1 MPSGN
6 AHMYRQLNGRRLLTG
21 MVLAILT
28 LGLIVIDLGM
38 GSSGIGPGEV
48 VDALLGGPD
57 GDTANTAIL
66 WSIRLPMTLTCVFVG
81 GSLSLAGLQIQ
92 TITNNALASPYTLG
106 ITASASFGAAIAIT
120 LGLSVAGYLWIGTAL
135 LALVF
140 ALAVSLL
147 IFYLG
152 RLKGMS
158 TSTLILSGIIMNFFF
173 QALQQ
178 YLQYRASPEIAQI
191 ISGWTF
197 GNLQRS
203 SWMSV
208 VVSGCLLVMGAALL
222 SGWSWRPRHTPKI
235 RCSGPGIWSLGI
247 NVERLRL
254 HVFLICSFLIAGAV
268 GFIGTVA
275 FVGLVAPHCAKLML
289 GEDQRYLLPSATILG
304 GLMLLASSIVSKL
317 LSGGS
322 MLPVGIITS
331 IVGVPF
337 LFVLLMK
344 NGR

>member
-208 VVSGCLLVMGAALL
+208 VVSGCLLVMGALL
-222 SGWSWRPRHTPKI
+222 SGWSWRLTVLTTGEERA
-235 RCSGPGIWSLGI
+235 RSLGI

-275 FVGLVAPHCAKLML
+275 FVGLVAPHCAKLIL
-289 GEDQRYLLPSATILG
+289 GEDQRYLLPGATILG

>member
-1 MPSGN
+1 MKGKGMPSGN

-28 LGLIVIDLGM
+28 LGLIVVDLGM

-147 IFYLG
+147 IFYVG

-158 TSTLILSGIIMNFFF
+158 TSTLILSGIFMNFFF

-222 SGWSWRPRHTPKI
+222 SGWSWRLTVLTTGEERA
-235 RCSGPGIWSLGI
+235 RSLGI

-254 HVFLICSFLIAGAV
+254 HVFLICSFLIADARRDNSPPGGVITPSKSLLHSCQQNYKNEGRGNFPPPCFYVLRRCLVNA
-268 GFIGTVA
+268 GSQVA
-275 FVGLVAPHCAKLML
+275 ACSSCG
-289 GEDQRYLLPSATILG
+289 
-304 GLMLLASSIVSKL
+304 LASGFSPLVSRA
-317 LSGGS
+317 
-322 MLPVGIITS
+322 TA
-331 IVGVPF
+331 
-337 LFVLLMK
+337 
-344 NGR
+344 

>member
-152 RLKGMS
+152 RL
-158 TSTLILSGIIMNFFF
+158 SGIIMNFFF

-222 SGWSWRPRHTPKI
+222 SGWSWRLTVLTTGEERA
-235 RCSGPGIWSLGI
+235 RSLGI

>member
-28 LGLIVIDLGM
+28 LGLIVVDLGM

-222 SGWSWRPRHTPKI
+222 SGWSWRLTVLTTGEERA
-235 RCSGPGIWSLGI
+235 RSLGI
-247 NVERLRL
+247 N
-254 HVFLICSFLIAGAV
+254 
-268 GFIGTVA
+268 
-275 FVGLVAPHCAKLML
+275 VGLVAPHCAKLML

>member
-48 VDALLGGPD
+48 VEALLGGPD

-222 SGWSWRPRHTPKI
+222 SGWSWRLTVLTTGEERA
-235 RCSGPGIWSLGI
+235 RSLGMWRGY
-247 NVERLRL
+247 V
-254 HVFLICSFLIAGAV
+254 CMSF
-268 GFIGTVA
+268 
-275 FVGLVAPHCAKLML
+275 
-289 GEDQRYLLPSATILG
+289 
-304 GLMLLASSIVSKL
+304 
-317 LSGGS
+317 
-322 MLPVGIITS
+322 
-331 IVGVPF
+331 
-337 LFVLLMK
+337 
-344 NGR
+344 

>member
-28 LGLIVIDLGM
+28 LGLIVVDLGM

-191 ISGWTF
+191 ISGWT
-197 GNLQRS
+197 
-203 SWMSV
+203 SV

-222 SGWSWRPRHTPKI
+222 SGWSWRLTVLTTGEERA
-235 RCSGPGIWSLGI
+235 RSLGI

>member
-222 SGWSWRPRHTPKI
+222 SGWSWRLTVLTTGEERA
-235 RCSGPGIWSLGI
+235 RSLGI

-268 GFIGTVA
+268 GF
-275 FVGLVAPHCAKLML
+275 APHCAKLML

>member
-222 SGWSWRPRHTPKI
+222 SGWSWRLTVLTTGEERA
-235 RCSGPGIWSLGI
+235 RSLGI

-268 GFIGTVA
+268 GFIGT
-275 FVGLVAPHCAKLML
+275 HCAKLML
-289 GEDQRYLLPSATILG
+289 GEHQRYLLPSATILG

-317 LSGGS
+317 LSGGT

>member
-158 TSTLILSGIIMNFFF
+158 TSTLILSG
-173 QALQQ
+173 
-178 YLQYRASPEIAQI
+178 
-191 ISGWTF
+191 
-197 GNLQRS
+197 S
-203 SWMSV
+203 S
-208 VVSGCLLVMGAALL
+208 
-222 SGWSWRPRHTPKI
+222 
-235 RCSGPGIWSLGI
+235 
-247 NVERLRL
+247 
-254 HVFLICSFLIAGAV
+254 
-268 GFIGTVA
+268 
-275 FVGLVAPHCAKLML
+275 
-289 GEDQRYLLPSATILG
+289 
-304 GLMLLASSIVSKL
+304 
-317 LSGGS
+317 
-322 MLPVGIITS
+322 
-331 IVGVPF
+331 
-337 LFVLLMK
+337 
-344 NGR
+344 

>member
-191 ISGWTF
+191 RVDFREPATF
-197 GNLQRS
+197 
-203 SWMSV
+203 V
-208 VVSGCLLVMGAALL
+208 VD
-222 SGWSWRPRHTPKI
+222 
-235 RCSGPGIWSLGI
+235 
-247 NVERLRL
+247 ERRRKWL
-254 HVFLICSFLIAGAV
+254 
-268 GFIGTVA
+268 FIGNGCGAPVR
-275 FVGLVAPHCAKLML
+275 LV
-289 GEDQRYLLPSATILG
+289 
-304 GLMLLASSIVSKL
+304 LASHRTDD
-317 LSGGS
+317 G
-322 MLPVGIITS
+322 
-331 IVGVPF
+331 
-337 LFVLLMK
+337 
-344 NGR
+344 

>member
-1 MPSGN
+1 
-6 AHMYRQLNGRRLLTG
+6 
-21 MVLAILT
+21 
-28 LGLIVIDLGM
+28 M

-222 SGWSWRPRHTPKI
+222 SGWSWRLTVLTTGEERA
-235 RCSGPGIWSLGI
+235 RSLGI

-254 HVFLICSFLIAGAV
+254 HVFLICSFLIAGADW
-268 GFIGTVA
+268 
-275 FVGLVAPHCAKLML
+275 LY
-289 GEDQRYLLPSATILG
+289 RYG
-304 GLMLLASSIVSKL
+304 GLCRACRSALCEAHVRRGSAVSASQRDDPWRPYAACVLDCFKAAFWRL
-317 LSGGS
+317 HAPGGHYHVHCRRS
-322 MLPVGIITS
+322 V
-331 IVGVPF
+331 
-337 LFVLLMK
+337 FVRFAHEK
-344 NGR
+344 REVTC

>member
-1 MPSGN
+1 
-6 AHMYRQLNGRRLLTG
+6 
-21 MVLAILT
+21 
-28 LGLIVIDLGM
+28 
-38 GSSGIGPGEV
+38 
-48 VDALLGGPD
+48 
-57 GDTANTAIL
+57 
-66 WSIRLPMTLTCVFVG
+66 
-81 GSLSLAGLQIQ
+81 
-92 TITNNALASPYTLG
+92 
-106 ITASASFGAAIAIT
+106 
-120 LGLSVAGYLWIGTAL
+120 
-135 LALVF
+135 
-140 ALAVSLL
+140 
-147 IFYLG
+147 
-152 RLKGMS
+152 
-158 TSTLILSGIIMNFFF
+158 MNFFF

-222 SGWSWRPRHTPKI
+222 SGWSWRLTVLTTGEERA
-235 RCSGPGIWSLGI
+235 RSLGI

-337 LFVLLMK
+337 LFVLLME

>member
-106 ITASASFGAAIAIT
+106 ITASASFGAAIT

-222 SGWSWRPRHTPKI
+222 SGWSWRLTVLTMGEERA
-235 RCSGPGIWSLGI
+235 RSLGI

>member
-28 LGLIVIDLGM
+28 LGLIVVDLGM

-152 RLKGMS
+152 CLKGMS

-208 VVSGCLLVMGAALL
+208 VVSGCLLAMGAALL
-222 SGWSWRPRHTPKI
+222 SGWSWRLTVLTTGEERA
-235 RCSGPGIWSLGI
+235 RSLGI
-247 NVERLRL
+247 NVERLCL

>member
-120 LGLSVAGYLWIGTAL
+120 AL

-147 IFYLG
+147 NFYLG

-222 SGWSWRPRHTPKI
+222 SGWSWR
-235 RCSGPGIWSLGI
+235 L
-247 NVERLRL
+247 
-254 HVFLICSFLIAGAV
+254 
-268 GFIGTVA
+268 TV
-275 FVGLVAPHCAKLML
+275 LTT
-289 GEDQRYLLPSATILG
+289 GEVR
-304 GLMLLASSIVSKL
+304 SSC
-317 LSGGS
+317 
-322 MLPVGIITS
+322 
-331 IVGVPF
+331 
-337 LFVLLMK
+337 
-344 NGR
+344 

>member
-1 MPSGN
+1 M
-6 AHMYRQLNGRRLLTG
+6 
-21 MVLAILT
+21 
-28 LGLIVIDLGM
+28 
-38 GSSGIGPGEV
+38 
-48 VDALLGGPD
+48 
-57 GDTANTAIL
+57 
-66 WSIRLPMTLTCVFVG
+66 
-81 GSLSLAGLQIQ
+81 
-92 TITNNALASPYTLG
+92 
-106 ITASASFGAAIAIT
+106 
-120 LGLSVAGYLWIGTAL
+120 GYLWIGTAL

-222 SGWSWRPRHTPKI
+222 SGWSWRLTVLTTGEERA
-235 RCSGPGIWSLGI
+235 RSLGI

>member
-1 MPSGN
+1 MKGEGMPSGN

-191 ISGWTF
+191 IG
-197 GNLQRS
+197 
-203 SWMSV
+203 V
-208 VVSGCLLVMGAALL
+208 D
-222 SGWSWRPRHTPKI
+222 
-235 RCSGPGIWSLGI
+235 SLGYLSTDSVTKLAEYGEGFCTGCFTGEYP
-247 NVERLRL
+247 VEVPEKKAKFRFER
-254 HVFLICSFLIAGAV
+254 
-268 GFIGTVA
+268 
-275 FVGLVAPHCAKLML
+275 GLSEK
-289 GEDQRYLLPSATILG
+289 E
-304 GLMLLASSIVSKL
+304 
-317 LSGGS
+317 
-322 MLPVGIITS
+322 
-331 IVGVPF
+331 
-337 LFVLLMK
+337 
-344 NGR
+344 

>member
-21 MVLAILT
+21 LVLAILT
-28 LGLIVIDLGM
+28 LGLIVVDLGM

-106 ITASASFGAAIAIT
+106 ITASASFGAAIALT
-120 LGLSVAGYLWIGTAL
+120 LGLSVAGDLWIGTAL

-173 QALQQ
+173 Q
-178 YLQYRASPEIAQI
+178 QYRASPEIAQI

-222 SGWSWRPRHTPKI
+222 SGWSWRLTVLTTGEERA
-235 RCSGPGIWSLGI
+235 RSLGI

>member
-1 MPSGN
+1 MPSGRNN
-6 AHMYRQLNGRRLLTG
+6 AYRQLNARRLFTEAVLFVSTLAL
-21 MVLAILT
+21 MVA
-28 LGLIVIDLGM
+28 DLGT
-38 GSSGIGPGEV
+38 GSSGMGPGRVME
-48 VDALLGGPD
+48 ALAAGPGGT
-57 GDTANTAIL
+57 TADTAIL
-66 WSIRLPMTLTCVFVG
+66 WFIRLPMTLTCVLVG

-92 TITNNALASPYTLG
+92 AITGNALASPYTLG
-106 ITASASFGAAIAIT
+106 ITAGASFGAAVAIT
-120 LGLSVAGYLWIGTAL
+120 LGLAVAGHLWMGTAL
-135 LALVF
+135 FALLF
-140 ALAVSLL
+140 ALAVSLF

-158 TSTLILSGIIMNFFF
+158 PSTLILSGIIMNFFF

-178 YLQYRASPEIAQI
+178 YLQYRASPEIAQV

-203 SWMSV
+203 SWVSV
-208 VVSGCLLVMGAALL
+208 AVSGALL
-222 SGWSWRPRHTPKI
+222 AAGAVLLAGRSWRLTVLTTGEERA
-235 RCSGPGIWSLGI
+235 RSLGV

-254 HVFLICSFLIAGAV
+254 EVFLICSFLIAGAV

-289 GEDQRYLLPSATILG
+289 GEDQRHLLPGATILG
-304 GLMLLASSIVSKL
+304 SLLMLASSIASKL
-317 LSGGS
+317 LSGSS

-337 LFVLLMK
+337 LFVLLLK
-344 NGR
+344 KGK

>member
-1 MPSGN
+1 MPSGQGN
-6 AHMYRQLNGRRLLTG
+6 IYRQLNGRRLLTG
-21 MVLAILT
+21 LVLLVVM
-28 LGLIVIDLGM
+28 LVLIVVDLGM
-38 GSSGIGPGEV
+38 GSSGIGLGDV
-48 VDALLGGPD
+48 VAALVAGPD

-66 WSIRLPMTLTCVFVG
+66 WFIRLPMTLTCVFVG

-106 ITASASFGAAIAIT
+106 ITAGASFGAAIAIT
-120 LGLSVAGYLWIGTAL
+120 LGLSLAGQLWMGTAL

-147 IFYLG
+147 IFHLG
-152 RLKGMS
+152 RLRGMS
-158 TSTLILSGIIMNFFF
+158 PNTLILSGIIMNFFF
-173 QALQQ
+173 QALQK
-178 YLQYRASPEIAQI
+178 YLQYRASPEIAQV

-203 SWMSV
+203 SWVSV
-208 VVSGCLLVMGAALL
+208 AVSGCLLVMGVVLL
-222 SGWSWRPRHTPKI
+222 ADWSWRLTVLTTGEERA
-235 RCSGPGIWSLGI
+235 RSLGI

-254 HVFLICSFLIAGAV
+254 YVFLVCSFLMAGAV

-289 GEDQRYLLPSATILG
+289 GEDQRYLLPGATILG
-304 GLMLLASSIVSKL
+304 SLMLLASSIASKL

-344 NGR
+344 KGR

>member
-48 VDALLGGPD
+48 VEALLGGPD

-140 ALAVSLL
+140 ALA
-147 IFYLG
+147 
-152 RLKGMS
+152 RLPPHFLFGAPEGDVHEYADPFGDHHEFF
-158 TSTLILSGIIMNFFF
+158 LSGVAAVPAIPC
-173 QALQQ
+173 LPGD
-178 YLQYRASPEIAQI
+178 RADHFRVDLREPA
-191 ISGWTF
+191 T
-197 GNLQRS
+197 L
-203 SWMSV
+203 V
-208 VVSGCLLVMGAALL
+208 VD
-222 SGWSWRPRHTPKI
+222 
-235 RCSGPGIWSLGI
+235 
-247 NVERLRL
+247 ERRRKWL
-254 HVFLICSFLIAGAV
+254 
-268 GFIGTVA
+268 
-275 FVGLVAPHCAKLML
+275 FVGNGCGAPVRLV
-289 GEDQRYLLPSATILG
+289 
-304 GLMLLASSIVSKL
+304 LASHRTDD
-317 LSGGS
+317 G
-322 MLPVGIITS
+322 
-331 IVGVPF
+331 
-337 LFVLLMK
+337 
-344 NGR
+344 